1 MPVATYGATRQV
13 CQSKIR
19 KSCSWILHAV
29 IWAVFERRLIGR
41 DPMKP
46 AILLPI
52 ASLLS
57 ILLLM
62 LHVTDDIA
70 TTTEI
75 Q

>member
-1 MPVATYGATRQV
+1 
-13 CQSKIR
+13 
-19 KSCSWILHAV
+19 
-29 IWAVFERRLIGR
+29 
-41 DPMKP
+41 MKP